1 VLGYLGGYYKWKD
14 FAYMHTARPANGA
27 DSIGIYHALKKMAD
41 AYPDPK
47 TGENQY
53 ISGTFRLEA
62 QPAYLVN
69 TEGKVVAEA
78 GKSTPMTV
86 SATETN
92 ASAAK

>member
-1 VLGYLGGYYKWKD
+1 
-14 FAYMHTARPANGA
+14 
-27 DSIGIYHALKKMAD
+27 MAD

-69 TEGKVVAEA
+69 VEGKMVADA
-78 GKSTPMTV
+78 GKSAPITI
-86 SATETN
+86 SATQSDAT
-92 ASAAK
+92 ATK